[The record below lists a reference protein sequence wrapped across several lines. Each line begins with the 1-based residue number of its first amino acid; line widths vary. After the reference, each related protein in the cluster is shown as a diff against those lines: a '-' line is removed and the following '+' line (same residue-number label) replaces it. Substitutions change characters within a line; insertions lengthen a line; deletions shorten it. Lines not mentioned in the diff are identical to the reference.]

1 MASPCEVHVA
11 GAERRTAERIAAL
24 AANEAW
30 RIERKWSRYRDDNVV
45 HAINSAGGR
54 PVRVDDETARMLRYA
69 DELYRLSGGRFDVT
83 SGILR
88 KVWRFDGSDRVPSA
102 AAVRALLDKVGWWR
116 VRFEPPYLTLEP
128 GMEIDFGGIGKEYAV
143 DRAAAL
149 VRPLHPHCL
158 INFGGD
164 LLALGPRDDG
174 SPWLVGIEPVEEQG
188 APPLPAKRGFAVSAA
203 GFERLPAPGRGQAV
217 VDRIELTVGA
227 LATSG
232 DARRFLLK
240 DGRRYGHILDP
251 RTGWPVRGAPRSVTV
266 AAPTCTEAGMLATLA
281 LLHGAG
287 AERFLQS
294 QNVKHWC
301 RRERAPRR
309 Q

>member
-11 GAERRTAERIAAL
+11 GTDRRTAEHIAAVT
-24 AANEAW
+24 ANEAR
-30 RIERKWSRYRDDNVV
+30 RIERKWSRYRDDNIV

-54 PVRVDDETARMLRYA
+54 PVRIDDETARMLRYA
-69 DELYRLSGGRFDVT
+69 DELNRLSAGRFDVT

-102 AAVRALLDKVGWWR
+102 AAVRALLAKIGWWR

-149 VRPLHPHCL
+149 VRPVHPHCL

-174 SPWLVGIEPVEEQG
+174 SPWLVGIEPVD
-188 APPLPAKRGFAVSAA
+188 
-203 GFERLPAPGRGQAV
+203 GRGHGI

-266 AAPTCTEAGMLATLA
+266 AAPTCTEAGMLATIA
-281 LLHGAG
+281 LLHGAR
-287 AERFLQS
+287 AERFLES
-294 QNVKHWC
+294 QNVKYWC
-301 RRERAPRR
+301 RRGSERKAPGAD
-309 Q
+309 